1 MIYKYCRRC
10 GKRLKGAENR
20 ARGFGPVCFEKSRA
34 EQSRALLVPS
44 QLTLFAEVDQAEQRA
59 KSRAKGKGERREK
72 KQGQGRPPH
81 LEKTL
86 TPTYKMGLLFTP
98 HDLTP
103 TEDKATPTGKGKAST
118 DF

>member
-10 GKRLKGAENR
+10 GKRLKGEENR
-20 ARGFGPVCFEKSRA
+20 ARGFGAVCFKKAVA
-34 EQSRALLVPS
+34 EQRGASLVPS
-44 QLTLFAEVDQAEQRA
+44 QLTLFAEVERAEQRA
-59 KSRAKGKGERREK
+59 ERPKAKGVQSS
-72 KQGQGRPPH
+72 KQKSKGRPPH

-98 HDLTP
+98 HTSTP
-103 TEDKATPTGKGKAST
+103 TTRAATPTAEGGAST

>member
-10 GKRLKGAENR
+10 GKRLKGEKNR
-20 ARGFGPVCFEKSRA
+20 ARGFGAVCFAKQRA
-34 EQSRALLVPS
+34 EQGKSLVPR

-59 KSRAKGKGERREK
+59 EQRARASREEKGASRE
-72 KQGQGRPPH
+72 QGGQPPH

-98 HDLTP
+98 HSLTP
-103 TEDKATPTGKGKAST
+103 TENGATTAEGGSAST

>member
-20 ARGFGPVCFEKSRA
+20 ARGFGPVCFEKTRA
-34 EQSRALLVPS
+34 EQRGASLVPS
-44 QLTLFAEVDQAEQRA
+44 QLTLFAEVERA
-59 KSRAKGKGERREK
+59 GSKQESRPKGKRERRAEE
-72 KQGQGRPPH
+72 QGKGRPPH

-103 TEDKATPTGKGKAST
+103 TEDRATPTGKGNAST